1 MAIGYVAEFSVLPR
15 ELRNQLM
22 MLPHHPAIA
31 QQEVDFTAGVTES
44 AAFAA
49 GVRYI
54 RITSDTTARYLV
66 GAAGGT
72 DAEASNSNFL
82 LAGTVEYLAVAEGN
96 VISWF
101 INA

>member
-15 ELRNQLM
+15 ELRNNKL
-22 MLPHHPAIA
+22 MLPDHPAIA
-31 QQEVDFTAGVTES
+31 QQEVDFTAGVTSS
-44 AAFAA
+44 AAFSA

-66 GAAGGT
+66 GVAPV
-72 DAEASNSNFL
+72 DAEASNSNYL
-82 LAGTVEYLAVAEGN
+82 LAGTVEYLAVKEGN